1 MRSGT
6 GCERLVEGV
15 YDMRKVSRS
24 TAVLAAAAAFAM
36 TASPVMARDWGWGHR
51 HRDRVDAG
59 DVLAGILII
68 GGIAAVASAASKAN
82 KNKQRERD
90 YRYPDDNYPQQ
101 RDSDYG
107 NYGNYGN
114 DDRQGQQDYSDRG
127 GINDAID
134 RCKGEVMR
142 GSTRIDEIDAVNR
155 EGDGWRVQGRTNGGG
170 TFSCTIDGDGRIR
183 NVDIDGRAV

>member
-1 MRSGT
+1 MG
-6 GCERLVEGV
+6 
-15 YDMRKVSRS
+15 KVSRS
-24 TAVLAAAAAFAM
+24 AAILASAAVFSM

-82 KNKQRERD
+82 KNKQRESD

-101 RDSDYG
+101 RERSD
-107 NYGNYGN
+107 GNYGN
-114 DDRQGQQDYSDRG
+114 DDRTDQPAWGERG
-127 GINDAID
+127 GINAAID
-134 RCKGEVMR
+134 RCQSEVAR
-142 GSTRIDEIDAVNR
+142 GDTKIDEVDSVNR

-170 TFSCTIDGDGRIR
+170 SFSCTIDGDGRIR
-183 NVDIDGRAV
+183 NVNIDGRAV